1 MVAETR
7 PITMFHNWINK
18 HHIVLKKGQRI
29 HILSQLFWN
38 KILYIKLGIFKSI
51 HSIQHPIIHFYALC
65 WNEERILP
73 FVLDY
78 YGRFVD
84 HITVYDNHSTDHSRE
99 IILSY
104 PNTKVVEFGEN
115 EFDDTIHN
123 DIKNNCWKQSR
134 GKADFVV
141 VCDMDEFLY
150 SPDIKTSLEQLISQ
164 RISVVQPEGYDMY
177 SEDYPSYS
185 KGHLITDIVKHGIR
199 SQWFAKCIL
208 FDPHAVV
215 EINYKP
221 GAHECHPVGRIN
233 RSSTTGFK
241 LLHYKNIGIKQTI
254 QRIHTYAQRLSKENI
269 EKALGTHYL
278 EDEQKQIEEFK
289 NNERQATEII

>member
-1 MVAETR
+1 
-7 PITMFHNWINK
+7 MFHNWINK

-65 WNEERILP
+65 WNEEQILP

-78 YGRFVD
+78 YECFVD
-84 HITVYDNHSTDHSRE
+84 HITIYDNHSTDRSQE
-99 IILSY
+99 IISSY
-104 PNTKVVEFGEN
+104 PNTRIIKFGKD
-115 EFDDTIHN
+115 EFDDTTHN

-141 VCDMDEFLY
+141 VCDMDEFIY
-150 SPDIKTSLEQLISQ
+150 SPDIKASLEQLITQ
-164 RISVVQPEGYDMY
+164 RVSVVQPEGYDMY
-177 SEDYPSYS
+177 SEEYPAYT
-185 KGHLITDIVKHGIR
+185 KDHLITNIVNCGIR
-199 SQWFAKCIL
+199 SPWFDKCIL
-208 FDPHAVV
+208 FDPHSVV

-233 RSSTTGFK
+233 RSSTTEFK
-241 LLHYKNIGIKQTI
+241 LLHYKNIGLEQTL
-254 QRIHTYAQRLSKENI
+254 QRIHSYAQRLSKGNI
-269 EKALGTHYL
+269 EKDLGTHYRN
-278 EDEQKQIEEFK
+278 EKQKQIEEFK
-289 NNERQATEII
+289 HNLQRATEII